1 MLLAKFVIAV
11 FAFTFAMLPCE
22 GNSFAFVMEEMM
34 DEARRDILDNR
45 VSAYAA
51 AEQLVAK
58 ALGTE

>member
-1 MLLAKFVIAV
+1 
-11 FAFTFAMLPCE
+11 
-22 GNSFAFVMEEMM
+22 MEEMM

-58 ALGTE
+58 ALGTEYGRGVVSIYRWRVTSIHR